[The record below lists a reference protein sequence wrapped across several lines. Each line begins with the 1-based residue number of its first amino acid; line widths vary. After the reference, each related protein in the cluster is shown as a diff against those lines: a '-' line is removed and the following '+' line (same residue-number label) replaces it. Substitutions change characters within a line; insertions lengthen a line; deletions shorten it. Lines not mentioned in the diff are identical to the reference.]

1 MVSSIDPVI
10 SQLRAHG
17 AKDVDQYERKL
28 QSFRPN
34 EQKVFEMLSEARAAF
49 MFLKAGL
56 KVTMRDKPDL
66 YLELNGQPLYAE
78 VKHFNWKAT
87 DTRDEEVMKAAPFEF
102 VRVGNVVDDEGKHQ
116 YEQMCSIAIKKVTQ
130 YIADFPNVLVFVN
143 HSPSVDFMLQ
153 SAVNEFDDEVRKR
166 GANLDLRKLSGMM
179 MLATVASVG
188 LDATNIDLLPTRHAY
203 KPLSNAFAAAMGQV
217 RFA

>member
-1 MVSSIDPVI
+1 MAISIDPI
-10 SQLRAHG
+10 IAQLRAHG

-28 QSFRPN
+28 RSLGRN
-34 EQKVFEMLSEARAAF
+34 EQKVFEMLSEARAAL

-66 YLELNGQPLYAE
+66 CLELNGQPLYAE

-87 DTRDEEVMKAAPFEF
+87 DTRDEEAMKGAPFEF

-116 YEQMCSIAIKKVTQ
+116 YEQMCSTAMKKLTQ
-130 YIADFPNVLVFVN
+130 YMPGFCNVLVFVN
-143 HSPSVDFMLQ
+143 HSPSVDFMLR
-153 SAVNEFDDEVRKR
+153 SAVNEFDDEVRR
-166 GANLDLRKLSGMM
+166 QGANSDLRKLSGMM

-188 LDATNIDLLPTRHAY
+188 LDATNIELLPTRHAY
-203 KPLSNAFAAAMGQV
+203 KPLSYAFGAAMGQV
-217 RFA
+217 QFA